1 MSDVAIIADN
11 LGKQYRLGEIAG
23 VGKGRMGEGLTRS
36 VLNLFRGRTP
46 RDAHATREFW
56 AIRNV
61 SFELRYGEVLGVIGR
76 NGAGKSTLLKI
87 LSRVTAPTEGRGEIR
102 GRLGSL
108 LEVGIGFHPDLT
120 GRENVYL
127 NGAVLGLTRKEV
139 ARRFD
144 QIVEFAGIEEFI
156 DTPVKRYSSGMY
168 MRLAFSVAAHLDTEV
183 LIVDEVLAVGDAAFQ
198 RKCTRLMRD
207 ARAEG
212 RAILFVSHGMT
223 AVQGLCTRGLVLD
236 QGTAAFLGSTDE
248 AVQKY
253 FEISTTM
260 EREDDEKALARGG
273 GDEAKLPPTL
283 APFHRRKDRQGDLK
297 IRLTELEVR
306 DGSGRRVRSIR
317 TGEALQLHMLYEVEP
332 GVTVDNLMVGFNIR
346 TDMDLPALHHNNRLT
361 GEDLGKLSGKGRIVF
376 TLPSVT
382 LIPGS
387 YLITYAL
394 MPEWGLGGRYHDCI
408 NLARELHVEPGD
420 FYGTGQLPMA
430 GHAVV
435 VTTGSWALA
444 GAEAPDERATGAA
457 T

>member
-1 MSDVAIIADN
+1 MPDIAILADN
-11 LGKQYRLGEIAG
+11 LGKRYRLGEMTT
-23 VGKGRMGEGLTRS
+23 VGNARLGEGLFS
-36 VLNLFRGRTP
+36 KLFARRP
-46 RDAHATREFW
+46 AATAATKDFW

-127 NGAVLGLTRKEV
+127 NGAVLGLSRKEV

-144 QIVEFAGIEEFI
+144 QIVDFAGIEGFI

-212 RAILFVSHGMT
+212 RAILFVSHSMT

-253 FEISTTM
+253 FDISTSM
-260 EREDDEKALARGG
+260 EREDDEKALARAGS
-273 GDEAKLPPTL
+273 DESKLPPTL

-297 IRLTELEVR
+297 IKLTELEVR
-306 DGSGRRVRSIR
+306 DAQGRKVRAIR
-317 TGEALQLHMLYEVEP
+317 TGETLQLHLFYEVEP
-332 GVTVDNLMVGFNIR
+332 GVMVDNLMVGFNIR

-376 TLPSVT
+376 TLPNVP

-387 YLITYAL
+387 YLISYAL

-408 NLARELHVEPGD
+408 NMARELHIEPGD
-420 FYGTGQLPMA
+420 YYGTGQLPMP
-430 GHAVV
+430 GHAIV
-435 VTTGSWALA
+435 VTPGAWSLAESEAPASPA
-444 GAEAPDERATGAA
+444 GASS
-457 T
+457 

>member
-1 MSDVAIIADN
+1 MPDIAILADN
-11 LGKQYRLGEIAG
+11 LGKRYRLGEMTT
-23 VGKGRMGEGLTRS
+23 VGNARLGEGFFSKLFSRRS
-36 VLNLFRGRTP
+36 SP
-46 RDAHATREFW
+46 IAAPSKDFW

-61 SFELRYGEVLGVIGR
+61 SFELRYGEVLGIVGR

-127 NGAVLGLTRKEV
+127 NGAVLGLSRKEV

-144 QIVEFAGIEEFI
+144 QIVDFAGIEGFI

-168 MRLAFSVAAHLDTEV
+168 MRLAFAVAAHLDTEV

-212 RAILFVSHGMT
+212 RAILFVSHSMT
-223 AVQGLCTRGLVLD
+223 SVQGLCTKGMVLD
-236 QGTAAFLGSTDE
+236 SGSVACFGSVDE

-253 FEISTTM
+253 FDISTLM
-260 EREDDEKALARGG
+260 EREDDEKALAHAGADDAR
-273 GDEAKLPPTL
+273 LPPLL
-283 APFHRRKDRQGDLK
+283 APFSRRKDRLGDLK
-297 IRLTELEVR
+297 IRLTELEIRDAKGNKVR
-306 DGSGRRVRSIR
+306 GVR
-317 TGEALQLHMLYEVEP
+317 TGDTLQLHLVYEVEP
-332 GVTVDNLMVGFNIR
+332 GATVDNLLVGFNIR
-346 TDMDLPALHHNNRLT
+346 TEMDLPALHHNNRLT
-361 GEDLGKLSGKGRIVF
+361 GQDLGRLSGKGRIVF
-376 TLPSVT
+376 TLPSVP

-387 YLITYAL
+387 YLISYAI
-394 MPEWGLGGRYHDCI
+394 MPDWGVGGRYHDCL
-408 NLARELHVEPGD
+408 NMARELHIDPGD
-420 FYGTGQLPMA
+420 YYGTGHLPMP

-435 VTTGSWALA
+435 VTPGSWSLA
-444 GAEAPDERATGAA
+444 DAA
-457 T
+457 TPAATPAITGVAT